1 MPIDYGTNDV
11 VTEGTITAN
20 SGVFTNLIF
29 TNAPNIGQFLDIDK
43 NDIGLG
49 NVDNTSDLN
58 KPISTAT
65 QNALD
70 TKAPI
75 NNPSFT
81 GTVTGI
87 TKSMV
92 GLGNVDN
99 TSDLNKPI
107 STAVQSSLN
116 NKANSIHTHEINDI
130 TNLQTAL
137 DSKQP
142 VGSYAILVDGKVP
155 ESQLPSYVDEILE
168 FANQSMFPNP
178 GSSDKI
184 YVDLSTGN
192 VFRWSGSSYINISS
206 SPGTTDSIVEGTN
219 NLYFTNQR
227 ASQAAPVQSVNTKT
241 GSVTLN
247 KNDIGLN
254 NVDNTS
260 DLNKPISTATQQ
272 ALNAFSNVNNT
283 SDLDKPISTATQNA
297 LNLKANLSHTHLS
310 SDISDLSDKIL
321 NINTMGGRLS
331 LISGQLYSSSGTTGS
346 TLYYVRARNGD
357 KVCLYSTITNK
368 WSFYDLT
375 ELSLSLSGLAAN
387 SNFDIFIHNNLGT
400 LTLTSQQWTNDTT
413 RAIDLTTQNGIRV
426 LNSDLNKRY
435 VGTIRT
441 TSTIGTCEDSPTRRF
456 IWNYD
461 NQVLRDIYREFIT
474 TNITTTSAAYVIT
487 SSNLSLT
494 VLSGIGSSFVSNNG
508 MLLIDHSIGVSVS
521 SNIATDLDMGVRMN
535 NTDYKIASAAVDN
548 TNFQLI
554 RGTRLLPIT
563 AGSYTIDSIW
573 RRWAGTG
580 TLRILGSSRGG
591 YSRACTLTVYQWG

>member
-1 MPIDYGTNDV
+1 MPIDYGTNNV

-65 QNALD
+65 QNALNA
-70 TKAPI
+70 KAPI

-87 TKSMV
+87 TKSAV

-107 STAVQSSLN
+107 STAVQSELN
-116 NKANSIHTHEINDI
+116 NKANSIHTHNINDI
-130 TNLQTAL
+130 NNLQTAL
-137 DSKQP
+137 DNKQP
-142 VGSYAILVDGKVP
+142 IGSYAILVDGKIP
-155 ESQLPSYVDEILE
+155 ESQLPTYVDEILE

-178 GSSDKI
+178 GSSNKI
-184 YVDLSTGN
+184 YVDLSTGDI
-192 VFRWSGSSYINISS
+192 FRWGGSSYVNLSS
-206 SPGTTDSIVEGTN
+206 FTGTTDGLTEGTN

-272 ALNAFSNVNNT
+272 ALNAFSNVDNT

-297 LNLKANLSHTHLS
+297 LDLKANLSHTHLS

-331 LISGQLYSSSGTTGS
+331 LISGQLYSPTGTTGS

-357 KVCLYSTITNK
+357 KVCLYSTITNQ
-368 WSFYDLT
+368 WAFYNLT

-387 SNFDIFIHNNLGT
+387 SNFDIFIHNNSGT

-413 RAIDLTTQNGIRV
+413 RAIDLTIQNGIRV

-435 VGTIRT
+435 LGTIRT

-456 IWNYD
+456 IWNHD
-461 NQVLRDIYREFIT
+461 NQVLRDIYREIIPT
-474 TNITTTSAAYVIT
+474 DITTTSSTYVIT
-487 SSNLSLT
+487 HSNLSLT
-494 VLSGIGSSFVSNNG
+494 VLSGIGSAFVSNNG

-521 SNIATDLDMGVRMN
+521 ANVATDLDMGVRMN
-535 NTDYKIASAAVDN
+535 NTDYKIASAAVDT

-554 RGTRLLPIT
+554 RGTRLLPIPG
-563 AGSYTIDSIW
+563 GSYTIDSIW

-580 TLRILGSSRGG
+580 ILRILGSSRGG